1 MDGLQKKTLQ
11 TSRSLNYT
19 YYTSPT
25 TEASNKHPVLL
36 FLHGFPASAHSW
48 QDVIPHLSTLP
59 HRVIIPD
66 VLGYADS
73 DKPTDPNL
81 YNPRLIAQD
90 FADILS
96 FESITRVILIGH
108 DWGSAFAQRFYLW
121 QRPLTA
127 GLIILSVPYIPPLT
141 QPFDLDAINNLTTQ
155 HFGYPRYEYFH
166 FFTAPDSPAILDAH
180 YTKFWQVMMGDVPD
194 WEKKLFCVPNAM
206 RNFMLSDENVPLIP
220 AAEEPRW
227 KDRFYKQFEN
237 GGFEAA
243 TAVYRMMTSGILY
256 ESEKSITPE
265 EAVIKVP
272 VLFIGTIGDVVNPP
286 DAAEMP
292 KQMGLLPDLKE
303 VWMESGHWVTVE
315 KPKEAAEYIKDFV
328 TGRLT

>member
-1 MDGLQKKTLQ
+1 MEHLRKKTHR
-11 TSRSLNYT
+11 TSRALNYT
-19 YYTSPT
+19 YYTRSTP
-25 TEASNKHPVLL
+25 EASKQHPALL

-48 QDVIPHLSTLP
+48 QDIIPHLSDLP
-59 HRVIIPD
+59 HKVILPD

-73 DKPTDPNL
+73 DKPTDPQI

-96 FESITRVILIGH
+96 AESVSRVLVIGH
-108 DWGSAFAQRFYLW
+108 DWGSAIAQRFYLW
-121 QRPLTA
+121 QRHLTV

-141 QPFDLDAINNLTTQ
+141 QPFDLDVVNELTTQ
-155 HFGYPRYEYFH
+155 HFGYPRYEYFR
-166 FFTAPDSPAILDAH
+166 FFTAPDGPAILDAH
-180 YTKFWQVMMGDVPD
+180 YDKFWQVMMGDVPD
-194 WEKKLFCVPNAM
+194 WEKKLFCVPDAM
-206 RNFMLSDENVPLIP
+206 RDFLLSGDDVPLIP
-220 AAEEPRW
+220 EAEEPRW

-256 ESEKSITPE
+256 ESEKDITAE
-265 EAVIKVP
+265 EAEIKVP

-315 KPKEAAEYIKDFV
+315 KPKEAAEHIKEFI
-328 TGRLT
+328 TTRFS